1 MLLDNVTLG
10 ELVAKNLFG
19 TKGNKWEKN
28 LKYIIPRKGN
38 FLNPSLDC
46 NAATFAIFWLEKST
60 KRVTNFTIDVYNEEE
75 PNDNDEKEDV
85 TTHFATL
92 LSSVKIQFVGKNAQ
106 KWANSTL
113 FWDERTDVQDNFAD
127 YHAQLLPSD
136 RTITSVPFQQDG
148 YNGEMSY
155 LASFDV
161 IHNVT
166 QDEIIKYWTDPLI
179 LKGSLTVEK

>member
-1 MLLDNVTLG
+1 MMLDNVTLG

-19 TKGNKWEKN
+19 EKWEKN

-38 FLNPSLDC
+38 FLNPSLDV
-46 NAATFAIFWLEKST
+46 NAATFAIFWLEKSI
-60 KRVTNFTIDVYNEEE
+60 KRVTNFTTDDYNEEE
-75 PNDNDEKEDV
+75 CD
-85 TTHFATL
+85 TTHYATL
-92 LSSVKIQFVGKNAQ
+92 LSSVKIQFVGKDAQ
-106 KWANSTL
+106 KWAISTL
-113 FWDERTDVQDNFAD
+113 FWDERTDVQNNFAE
-127 YHAQLLPSD
+127 YQAQLLLSD
-136 RTITSVPFQQDG
+136 RTITSIPFQQDG

>member
-1 MLLDNVTLG
+1 MVLDNVTLG

-19 TKGNKWEKN
+19 KKWEKN

-38 FLNPSLDC
+38 FLNPSLDV
-46 NAATFAIFWLEKST
+46 NAATFAIFWLEKSI
-60 KRVTNFTIDVYNEEE
+60 KRVTNLTTDDYNEEE
-75 PNDNDEKEDV
+75 CD
-85 TTHFATL
+85 TTHYATL
-92 LSSVKIQFVGKNAQ
+92 LSSVKIQFVGKDAQ
-106 KWANSTL
+106 KWAISTL
-113 FWDERTDVQDNFAD
+113 FWDERTDVQNNFAE
-127 YHAQLLPSD
+127 YQAQLLLSD

>member
-19 TKGNKWEKN
+19 DKWEKN

-46 NAATFAIFWLEKST
+46 NAATFAIFWIEKSI
-60 KRVTNFTIDVYNEEE
+60 KRVTNFTTDDYNEEE
-75 PNDNDEKEDV
+75 CD
-85 TTHFATL
+85 TTHYATL
-92 LSSVKIQFVGKNAQ
+92 LTSVKIQFVGKNAQ
-106 KWANSTL
+106 KWAFSTL
-113 FWDERTDVQDNFAD
+113 FWDERTDVQDNFAE
-127 YHAQLLPSD
+127 YQSQLCPSD
-136 RTITSVPFQQDG
+136 RTITSIPFQQDG

>member
-1 MLLDNVTLG
+1 MMLDNVTLG

-19 TKGNKWEKN
+19 EKWEKN

-46 NAATFAIFWLEKST
+46 NAATFAIFWIEKSI
-60 KRVTNFTIDVYNEEE
+60 KRVTNFTIDVYNEET
-75 PNDNDEKEDV
+75 EDV

-113 FWDERTDVQDNFAD
+113 FWDERLDVQDNFAE

-161 IHNVT
+161 IYNVT

>member
-1 MLLDNVTLG
+1 MLDNVTLG

-19 TKGNKWEKN
+19 EKWEKN

-46 NAATFAIFWLEKST
+46 NAATFAIFWLEKSI

-75 PNDNDEKEDV
+75 QNDSSVEEDV

-106 KWANSTL
+106 KWACSTL

-127 YHAQLLPSD
+127 YQSQLLPSD

>member
-1 MLLDNVTLG
+1 MVLDNVTLG
-10 ELVAKNLFG
+10 ELIAKNLFG
-19 TKGNKWEKN
+19 SKWEKN

-46 NAATFAIFWLEKST
+46 NAATYAIFWLESST
-60 KRVTNFTIDVYNEEE
+60 KRVTNITTDDYNEEE
-75 PNDNDEKEDV
+75 CD
-85 TTHFATL
+85 TTHYATL
-92 LSSVKIQFVGKNAQ
+92 KSSVSIQFVGKDAQ
-106 KWANSTL
+106 KWAFSTL
-113 FWDERTDVQDNFAD
+113 FWDERIDVQNNFAE
-127 YHAQLLPSD
+127 YQAQLLLSD
-136 RTITSVPFQQDG
+136 RTITSIPFQQDG

-166 QDEIIKYWTDPLI
+166 QDEIIKYWTDLLI

>member
-1 MLLDNVTLG
+1 MVLDNVTLG
-10 ELVAKNLFG
+10 ELIAKNLFG
-19 TKGNKWEKN
+19 EKWKKN

-46 NAATFAIFWLEKST
+46 NAATFAIFWLEKSV
-60 KRVTNFTIDVYNEEE
+60 KRVANFTIDVYNKEE
-75 PNDNDEKEDV
+75 PNDNSGEEDI

-106 KWANSTL
+106 KWAVSTL
-113 FWDERTDVQDNFAD
+113 FWDERTDIQYNFAE
-127 YHAQLLPSD
+127 YQSQLLPSD

>member
-1 MLLDNVTLG
+1 MVLDNVTLG
-10 ELVAKNLFG
+10 ELIAKNLFG
-19 TKGNKWEKN
+19 EKWEKN

-46 NAATFAIFWLEKST
+46 NAATFAIFWLEKSI
-60 KRVTNFTIDVYNEEE
+60 KRVTNFTTDDYNEEE
-75 PNDNDEKEDV
+75 CD
-85 TTHFATL
+85 TTHYATL

-106 KWANSTL
+106 KWAFSTL
-113 FWDERTDVQDNFAD
+113 FWDERTDVQDVFAE
-127 YHAQLLPSD
+127 YQSQLLLSD
-136 RTITSVPFQQDG
+136 RTITSIPFQQDG

>member
-1 MLLDNVTLG
+1 MVLDNVTLG
-10 ELVAKNLFG
+10 ELIAKNLFG
-19 TKGNKWEKN
+19 EKWEKN

-46 NAATFAIFWLEKST
+46 NAATFAIFWLEKSI
-60 KRVTNFTIDVYNEEE
+60 KRVTNITTDDYNEEE
-75 PNDNDEKEDV
+75 CD
-85 TTHFATL
+85 TTHYATL
-92 LSSVKIQFVGKNAQ
+92 LSSVKIQFVGKDAQ
-106 KWANSTL
+106 KWAISTL
-113 FWDERTDVQDNFAD
+113 FWDERTDVQNNFAE
-127 YHAQLLPSD
+127 YQAQLLTSD
-136 RTITSVPFQQDG
+136 RTITSIPFQQDG

>member
-1 MLLDNVTLG
+1 MMLDNVTLG

-19 TKGNKWEKN
+19 KKWEKN

-46 NAATFAIFWLEKST
+46 NAATYAIFWLEKSL
-60 KRVTNFTIDVYNEEE
+60 KRVTNFTIDVYNKEE
-75 PNDNDEKEDV
+75 PNDNSEIEDV

-92 LSSVKIQFVGKNAQ
+92 LSSVSIQFVGKDAQ
-106 KWANSTL
+106 KWAFSTL
-113 FWDERTDVQDNFAD
+113 FWDERTDVQDNFAE
-127 YHAQLLPSD
+127 YQSQLLPSD

-148 YNGEMSY
+148 YNGDMSY

>member
-1 MLLDNVTLG
+1 MVLDNVTLG

-19 TKGNKWEKN
+19 EKWEKN

-38 FLNPSLDC
+38 FLNPSLDV
-46 NAATFAIFWLEKST
+46 NAATFAIFWLEKSI
-60 KRVTNFTIDVYNEEE
+60 KRVTNFTTDDYNE
-75 PNDNDEKEDV
+75 KECD
-85 TTHFATL
+85 TTHYATL
-92 LSSVKIQFVGKNAQ
+92 LTSVKIQFVGKNAQ
-106 KWANSTL
+106 KWAISTL
-113 FWDERTDVQDNFAD
+113 FWDERTDVQNNFAE
-127 YHAQLLPSD
+127 YQSQLLPSD
-136 RTITSVPFQQDG
+136 RTITSIPFQQDG

>member
-1 MLLDNVTLG
+1 MVIDNVTLG

-19 TKGNKWEKN
+19 EKWEKN

-46 NAATFAIFWLEKST
+46 NAATFAIFWLEKSI
-60 KRVTNFTIDVYNEEE
+60 KRVTNFTTDDYNEEE
-75 PNDNDEKEDV
+75 CD
-85 TTHFATL
+85 TTHYATL

-106 KWANSTL
+106 KWAISRL
-113 FWDERTDVQDNFAD
+113 FWDERTDVQENFTE
-127 YHAQLLPSD
+127 YQSQLLPSD

>member
-1 MLLDNVTLG
+1 MILDNVTLG

-19 TKGNKWEKN
+19 KKWEKN

-46 NAATFAIFWLEKST
+46 NAATYAIFWLEKSI
-60 KRVTNFTIDVYNEEE
+60 KRVTNFTIDVYNK
-75 PNDNDEKEDV
+75 EKEDV

-92 LSSVKIQFVGKNAQ
+92 LSSVKIQFVGKDAQ
-106 KWANSTL
+106 KWAFSTL

-127 YHAQLLPSD
+127 YHAQLLPSE
-136 RTITSVPFQQDG
+136 RTIASIPFQQDG

>member
-19 TKGNKWEKN
+19 ENWEKN

-46 NAATFAIFWLEKST
+46 NAATFAIFWIEKSI
-60 KRVTNFTIDVYNEEE
+60 KRVTNFTIDVYNEET
-75 PNDNDEKEDV
+75 EDV

-92 LSSVKIQFVGKNAQ
+92 LSSVKIQFVGKDAQ

>member
-1 MLLDNVTLG
+1 MLDNVTLG

-19 TKGNKWEKN
+19 EKWEKN

-46 NAATFAIFWLEKST
+46 NAATFAIFWLEKSI
-60 KRVTNFTIDVYNEEE
+60 KRVTNITTDDYNEEE
-75 PNDNDEKEDV
+75 CD
-85 TTHFATL
+85 TTHYATL

-106 KWANSTL
+106 KWAISTL
-113 FWDERTDVQDNFAD
+113 FWDERTDVQNNFAE
-127 YHAQLLPSD
+127 YQSQLCTSD

>member
-1 MLLDNVTLG
+1 MVLDNVTLG

-19 TKGNKWEKN
+19 DKWEKN

-38 FLNPSLDC
+38 FLNPSLDV
-46 NAATFAIFWLEKST
+46 NAATFAIFWLEKSI
-60 KRVTNFTIDVYNEEE
+60 KRVTNITTDDYNEEE
-75 PNDNDEKEDV
+75 CD
-85 TTHFATL
+85 TTHYATL
-92 LSSVKIQFVGKNAQ
+92 LSSVKIQFVGKDAQ
-106 KWANSTL
+106 KWAISTL
-113 FWDERTDVQDNFAD
+113 FWDERTDVQNNFAE
-127 YHAQLLPSD
+127 YQAQLLLSD
-136 RTITSVPFQQDG
+136 RTITSIPFQQDG

>member
-19 TKGNKWEKN
+19 EKWEKN

-46 NAATFAIFWLEKST
+46 NAATFAIFWIEKSI
-60 KRVTNFTIDVYNEEE
+60 KRVTNFTIDVYNEET
-75 PNDNDEKEDV
+75 EDV

>member
-1 MLLDNVTLG
+1 MVLDNVTLG
-10 ELVAKNLFG
+10 ELVAKNLF
-19 TKGNKWEKN
+19 GNKWEKN

-38 FLNPSLDC
+38 FLNPSLDV
-46 NAATFAIFWLEKST
+46 NAATFAIFWLEKSI
-60 KRVTNFTIDVYNEEE
+60 KRVTNFTTDDYNEEE
-75 PNDNDEKEDV
+75 CD
-85 TTHFATL
+85 TTHYATL
-92 LSSVKIQFVGKNAQ
+92 LTSAKIQFVGKNAQ
-106 KWANSTL
+106 KWAISTL
-113 FWDERTDVQDNFAD
+113 FWDERTDVQNNFAE
-127 YHAQLLPSD
+127 YQSQLLPSD

>member
-1 MLLDNVTLG
+1 MVLDNVTLG
-10 ELVAKNLFG
+10 ELIAKNLFG
-19 TKGNKWEKN
+19 ERWEKN

-46 NAATFAIFWLEKST
+46 NAATFAIFWIEKSI
-60 KRVTNFTIDVYNEEE
+60 KRVTNFTIDVYNEET
-75 PNDNDEKEDV
+75 EDV

-113 FWDERTDVQDNFAD
+113 FWDERLDVQDNFAE
-127 YHAQLLPSD
+127 YQSQLLLGN
-136 RTITSVPFQQDG
+136 RTITSIPFQQDG

-161 IHNVT
+161 INNVT

-179 LKGSLTVEK
+179 LQGSLTVEK

>member
-1 MLLDNVTLG
+1 MMLDNVTLG

-19 TKGNKWEKN
+19 EKWEKN

-38 FLNPSLDC
+38 FLNPSLDV
-46 NAATFAIFWLEKST
+46 NAATFAIFWLEKSI
-60 KRVTNFTIDVYNEEE
+60 KRVTNLTTDDYNEEE
-75 PNDNDEKEDV
+75 CD
-85 TTHFATL
+85 TTHYATL

-106 KWANSTL
+106 KWSISTL
-113 FWDERTDVQDNFAD
+113 FWDERTDVQDNFAE
-127 YHAQLLPSD
+127 YQSQLLPSD

>member
-1 MLLDNVTLG
+1 MVLDNVTLG

-19 TKGNKWEKN
+19 KKKWKNN

-38 FLNPSLDC
+38 FLNPSLDV
-46 NAATFAIFWLEKST
+46 NAATFAIFWLEKSI
-60 KRVTNFTIDVYNEEE
+60 KRVTNLTTDDYNEEE
-75 PNDNDEKEDV
+75 CD
-85 TTHFATL
+85 TTHYATL
-92 LSSVKIQFVGKNAQ
+92 LSSVKIQFVGKDAQ
-106 KWANSTL
+106 KWAISTL
-113 FWDERTDVQDNFAD
+113 FWDERIDVQNNFAE
-127 YHAQLLPSD
+127 YQAQLLLSD

-166 QDEIIKYWTDPLI
+166 QDEIIKYWTDLLI

>member
-19 TKGNKWEKN
+19 DKWEKN

-46 NAATFAIFWLEKST
+46 NAATYAIFWLEKST
-60 KRVTNFTIDVYNEEE
+60 KRVTDFTIDVYNEEE
-75 PNDNDEKEDV
+75 CD
-85 TTHFATL
+85 TTHYATL
-92 LSSVKIQFVGKNAQ
+92 LSSVSIQFVGKDAQ
-106 KWANSTL
+106 KWAFSTL

-136 RTITSVPFQQDG
+136 RTITSIPFQQDG